1 MRRLSASALLL
12 AAALGSAN
20 AQTLRIGT
28 QSPFVIDPH
37 QVFLGPDMAA
47 AREIYDTF
55 VGRDSDSNWVP
66 ALAVSW
72 HMADPKTWEFKL
84 REGVTFSDGT
94 PFTADDVAFSLER
107 VRTLK
112 TPSSYLSNMR
122 SITSWQVVDPLT
134 IRIMTDRPNAVL
146 PGQLT
151 NIFIVSKK
159 IVSAVPQD
167 DVMSGKAAV
176 GTGPFRVTAFTR
188 GVSLDL
194 VRNDRYWGPK
204 PDWDTVHERVMT
216 NDATRVAALLAGDID
231 LADDIPPTDVRR
243 LSTETA
249 VRVAKHPSDRVMYV
263 QPNTLADTLPT
274 FTDTAGA
281 PLGKN
286 PLRDQRVRQAISLA
300 IDRNGLANRAFEG
313 EAIPASQLV
322 PPGFG
327 AYDPKLPVLPFDPA
341 KARQL
346 LTEAGYPSGF
356 GMNVACTNDRYVADE
371 KVCQF
376 LGQMLSRIGIKAQVE
391 TQPGSIIFSRSRPT
405 GSPYGLMFAGQSNS
419 ASRDPTHVLSLALHS
434 YDPQGG
440 LGSSNR
446 GGFSDPALDRLID
459 AAVSRVGED
468 RETALHDAMM
478 AGIDTGATIPL
489 YVQSVLAA
497 TRANIIYNPRMD
509 EQTVAQN
516 AHPKP

>member
-1 MRRLSASALLL
+1 MWRGLLVALVL
-12 AAALGSAN
+12 AGTAQ

-55 VGRDSDSNWVP
+55 VGRDSESNWVP

-72 HMADPKTWEFKL
+72 RMVEPKTWEFKL
-84 REGVTFSDGT
+84 RQGVTFSDGT

-112 TPSSYLSNMR
+112 TPSSYASNMR
-122 SITSWQVVDPLT
+122 SIVKWQVVDPLT

-151 NIFIVSKK
+151 NIFIVSKA
-159 IVSAVPQD
+159 IVSAVSQD
-167 DVMSGKAAV
+167 DVMSGKAAI
-176 GTGPFRVTAFTR
+176 GTGPFRVTGFTR

-194 VRNDRYWGPK
+194 VRNDHYWGPK
-204 PDWDTVHERVMT
+204 PAWETVHERVMT
-216 NDATRVAALLAGDID
+216 NDATRVAALLAGDVD
-231 LADDIPPTDVRR
+231 LVDDVPPTDVRR
-243 LSTETA
+243 LSGDGA
-249 VRVAKHPSDRVMYV
+249 IRVAKHPSDRVMFV
-263 QPNTLADTLPT
+263 QPNVLADTLPSL
-274 FTDTAGA
+274 TDTAGA

-286 PLRDQRVRQAISLA
+286 PLRDERVRQALSLA
-300 IDRNGLANRAFEG
+300 VDRNGLANRAFEG

-327 AYDPKLPVLPFDPA
+327 AFDPKLPVLPYDPQ
-341 KARQL
+341 KARKL
-346 LTEAGYPSGF
+346 LADAGYPNGF

-376 LGQMLSRIGIKAQVE
+376 LGQMFGRIGLKIQVE
-391 TQPGSIIFSRSRPT
+391 TQPGSIIFSRARPA
-405 GSPYGLMFAGQSNS
+405 GSPYALVFAGQSNS
-419 ASRDPTHVLSLALHS
+419 TSRDPTHTLSLALHS
-434 YDPQGG
+434 YDPARS

-446 GGFSDPALDRLID
+446 GGFSDPKLDQMIEE
-459 AAVSRVGED
+459 AVSRVDDD
-468 RETALHDAMM
+468 RESALHAAMM
-478 AGIDTGATIPL
+478 AAIETAATIPL
-489 YVQSVLAA
+489 YVQTVLAA
-497 TRANIIYNPRMD
+497 SRSGIEYEPRMD

-516 AHPKP
+516 ARPAKK